1 MASAHAPIRGRAAAV
16 VIRGLPILG
25 LAVALAGTPLGAA
38 EPAPTALTL
47 DEALRL
53 MRQQN
58 PDTLAQALRLRAAR
72 GDVVTARLLPNPTL
86 STGVA
91 NLPLGRT
98 NPQGLS
104 AGQTVGSQVGLTQ
117 ELQLW
122 GRRSARIEAAQGR
135 EAQTS
140 ADRADLDRQLAY
152 AVRTAFVDLLLSDE
166 RVRLAH
172 QTFDEYRETVRV
184 SEARARA
191 GEISPAELDKI
202 RLEQRTVEH
211 DVADAELA
219 HRQAV
224 ATLLPLIGETG
235 GDVTASGDV
244 ATPAVP
250 GDVDGLIAG
259 ALERRPDLQA
269 ATHAAEA
276 AEAAL
281 RQARAERWPDPTVG
295 LVYTHSEFQIS
306 GDLRDQLG
314 ATLSFPVPVFDRN
327 QGAIQRA
334 EAEALIAHHDVD
346 KLRLTIPQ
354 EVRTAVATYTSAAE
368 RVRRFEAGF
377 LAQARTARHA
387 AEVAYREGT
396 AGLLDLLEAE
406 RTYVQTLRDHLDAR
420 RDAYAAAFDVT
431 RAAALEVSP

>member
-1 MASAHAPIRGRAAAV
+1 

-25 LAVALAGTPLGAA
+25 LAVVLAGTPLGAA
-38 EPAPTALTL
+38 EPVPATLTL

-58 PDTLAQALRLRAAR
+58 PDTLAQELRLRAAR
-72 GDVVTARLLPNPTL
+72 GDVVTARMIPNPTL

-98 NPQGLS
+98 NPPGLS
-104 AGQTVGSQVGLTQ
+104 AGQTVGAQVGLTE

-122 GRRSARIEAAQGR
+122 GRRSARVAAAQGR
-135 EAQTS
+135 EAQTTAERS
-140 ADRADLDRQLAY
+140 DLDRQLSY

-172 QTFDEYRETVRV
+172 QTLDEYLETVRV

-211 DVADAELA
+211 DLADAELA

-224 ATLLPLIGETG
+224 ATILPLIGETA
-235 GDVTASGDV
+235 GDVTATGDV
-244 ATPAVP
+244 GAPAVP

-259 ALERRPDLQA
+259 ALERRPDLLA
-269 ATHAAEA
+269 ATHAADA

-314 ATLSFPVPVFDRN
+314 ATLSLPVPVFDRN
-327 QGAIQRA
+327 QGTIQRA

-346 KLRLTIPQ
+346 KLRLAIPQ
-354 EVRTAVATYTSAAE
+354 EVRTAVATYTSAAQ

-387 AEVAYREGT
+387 AEVSYREGT
-396 AGLLDLLEAE
+396 AGILDLLEAE

-420 RDAYAAAFDVT
+420 RDAYDAAFDVT
-431 RAAALEVSP
+431 RAAALEVAP

>member
-1 MASAHAPIRGRAAAV
+1 M
-16 VIRGLPILG
+16 IRGLPILG
-25 LAVALAGTPLGAA
+25 LAVALAGTPLRAA
-38 EPAPTALTL
+38 EPVPTTLTL

-58 PDTLAQALRLRAAR
+58 PDTLAQGLRLRAAQ
-72 GDVVTARLLPNPTL
+72 GDVVTARLVPNPTL
-86 STGVA
+86 STSVG

-98 NPQGLS
+98 NPPGLS
-104 AGQTVGSQVGLTQ
+104 AGQTVGSQVGLTE

-122 GRRSARIEAAQGR
+122 GRRSARLDAARGR

-140 ADRADLDRQLAY
+140 AERADLDRQLAF

-172 QTFDEYRETVRV
+172 QTLDEYRETVRV

-224 ATLLPLIGETG
+224 ATLLPLIGETA

-250 GDVDGLIAG
+250 EDVDGLIAG
-259 ALERRPDLQA
+259 ALVRRPDLQA
-269 ATHAAEA
+269 AAHAADA

-314 ATLSFPVPVFDRN
+314 ATLSLPVPVFDRN
-327 QGAIQRA
+327 QGTIQRA

-346 KLRLTIPQ
+346 KLRLAIPQ
-354 EVRTAVATYTSAAE
+354 EVRTAVATYTSAAQ

-387 AEVAYREGT
+387 AEVSYREGT
-396 AGLLDLLEAE
+396 AGILDLLEAE

-420 RDAYAAAFDVT
+420 RDAYDAAFDVT
-431 RAAALEVSP
+431 RAAALEVAP

>member
-1 MASAHAPIRGRAAAV
+1 V
-16 VIRGLPILG
+16 TRGLSILG
-25 LAVALAGTPLGAA
+25 LALALAGTPLRAA
-38 EPAPTALTL
+38 EPAPGSITL
-47 DEALRL
+47 DDALRL

-58 PDTLAQALRLRAAR
+58 PDALAEGLRLRAAQ

-86 STGVA
+86 STSVG

-98 NPQGLS
+98 NPPGIS
-104 AGQTVGSQVGLTQ
+104 AGQTVGAQVGLTE

-122 GRRSARIEAAQGR
+122 GRRSARLAAAQGR
-135 EAQTS
+135 EAAT
-140 ADRADLDRQLAY
+140 AAERADLDRQLAF
-152 AVRTAFVDLLLSDE
+152 AVRTGFVDLLLSDE
-166 RVRLAH
+166 RVRLAR
-172 QTFDEYRETVRV
+172 QTLDEYAETVRV

-202 RLEQRTVEH
+202 QLEQRTVEH
-211 DVADAELA
+211 DLADATLA

-224 ATLLPLIGETG
+224 AALLPLIGATG
-235 GDVTASGDV
+235 GDLTASGDV
-244 ATPAVP
+244 VAPAVP
-250 GDVDGLIAG
+250 DDVEDLVAG
-259 ALERRPDLQA
+259 ALNRRPDLVA
-269 ATHAAEA
+269 ARHAAEA

-314 ATLSFPVPVFDRN
+314 ATLSLPVPVFDRN

-346 KLRLTIPQ
+346 KLQLVIPQ
-354 EVRTAVATYTSAAE
+354 EVRTAVATYTSATQ
-368 RVRRFEAGF
+368 RVRRFEQGF
-377 LAQARTARHA
+377 LAQARSARHA

-431 RAAALEVSP
+431 RTAALEVTP

>member
-1 MASAHAPIRGRAAAV
+1 M
-16 VIRGLPILG
+16 IRGLPILG
-25 LAVALAGTPLGAA
+25 LAVVLAGTPLGAA
-38 EPAPTALTL
+38 EPAPATLTL

-58 PDTLAQALRLRAAR
+58 PDTLAQELRLRAAR
-72 GDVVTARLLPNPTL
+72 GDVVTARMIPNPTL

-98 NPQGLS
+98 NPPGLS
-104 AGQTVGSQVGLTQ
+104 AGQTVGAQVGLTE

-122 GRRSARIEAAQGR
+122 GRRSARVAAAQGR
-135 EAQTS
+135 EAQTTAERS
-140 ADRADLDRQLAY
+140 DLDRQLSY

-172 QTFDEYRETVRV
+172 QTLDEYLETVRV

-211 DVADAELA
+211 DLADAELA

-224 ATLLPLIGETG
+224 ATILPLIGETA
-235 GDVTASGDV
+235 GDVTATGDV
-244 ATPAVP
+244 GAPAVP

-259 ALERRPDLQA
+259 ALERRPDLLA
-269 ATHAAEA
+269 ATHAADA

-314 ATLSFPVPVFDRN
+314 ATLSLPVPVFDRN
-327 QGAIQRA
+327 QGTIQRA

-346 KLRLTIPQ
+346 KLRLAIPQ
-354 EVRTAVATYTSAAE
+354 EVRTAVATYTSAAQ

-387 AEVAYREGT
+387 AEVSYREGT
-396 AGLLDLLEAE
+396 AGILDLLEAE
-406 RTYVQTLRDHLDAR
+406 RTYLQTLRDHLDAR
-420 RDAYAAAFDVT
+420 RDAYDAAFDVT
-431 RAAALEVSP
+431 RAAALEVAP